1 MLYVHR
7 AAKPFVSFV
16 HIRLPFHARRSRD
29 ALFKWAQNI
38 PSDTQL
44 DMTTMRFHG
53 GPRASRMRLADLR
66 QTSSWLSLANL
77 TRDSPALSVSAKRS
91 WRSPKPMLKFY
102 VGRERTTKPEFSIWQ
117 QILTRIPKDRT
128 RTFF

>member
-16 HIRLPFHARRSRD
+16 HIRLPSHARRSRD
-29 ALFKWAQNI
+29 ALFRWAQNI
-38 PSDTQL
+38 SSETQI

-53 GPRASRMRLADLR
+53 GPRASRMRVGDLR
-66 QTSSWLSLANL
+66 QTSSWLSAANL
-77 TRDSPALSVSAKRS
+77 TRDSPALSASAMRS
-91 WRSPKPMLKFY
+91 WRSPKPLLKFY
-102 VGRERTTKPEFSIWQ
+102 VGEERPTKPNVSIWQ
-117 QILTRIPKDRT
+117 QVLIRIPKDRT

>member
-16 HIRLPFHARRSRD
+16 HIRIPFHARRSRD

-38 PSDTQL
+38 SPKTPI

-53 GPRASRMRLADLR
+53 GPRASRMRIGDLR
-66 QTSSWLSLANL
+66 RTSSWLSAANL
-77 TRDSPALSVSAKRS
+77 TRDSPALSASAKRS
-91 WRSPKPMLKFY
+91 WRSPKPLLKFY
-102 VGRERTTKPEFSIWQ
+102 VGEERTVKPNVSIWQ
-117 QILTRIPKDRT
+117 QVLTKIPKDRT